1 VSEKDTEESV
11 MAEQPKKRTFGN
23 MEAHEDQPRTK
34 PRYIEPLTASENHA
48 LGYERAFL
56 VAHRS
61 SVIAAIA
68 ILVLALGGP
77 SSWGQRLESD
87 GNQNT
92 ATGTFALKNNFMG
105 GANSGSG
112 NSAFGYSALL
122 SNNGGN
128 NNTAIGIDALDS
140 NNTGSENTASGL
152 GALEFNTFGSGNTA
166 SGGFALALNTTGNVN
181 TAAGD
186 RALVN
191 NTTGSSNTAFG
202 TSALSSNTSG
212 IENTASGFQALMKNI
227 GGSRNVAVG
236 VNAGANLTNGQW
248 NIYLGN
254 TGAATESNTMRLGQI
269 QTRTF
274 IAGIFNKAVS
284 GGSQVLINS
293 SGQLGTVVS
302 SARYKRDIQTMGENS
317 QGLYQLR
324 PVTFRYKQDVQGAR
338 QYGLLAEEVAKV
350 YPELV
355 VRGFKGEVESVQY
368 HQLIPMLLN
377 ELQHQQRALI
387 AQSAELA
394 EVKTQNRRLEAAL
407 TQQTT
412 VVAARV
418 AQLEAGATRAT
429 AVAGR

>member
-1 VSEKDTEESV
+1 
-11 MAEQPKKRTFGN
+11 MAEQLNKYTFGN
-23 MEAHEDQPRTK
+23 MEVHEHQPRTA
-34 PRYIEPLTASENHA
+34 PRYIEPTTANENHA
-48 LGYERAFL
+48 LGHERAFFI
-56 VAHRS
+56 AQRS
-61 SVIAAIA
+61 SIVAALTV
-68 ILVLALGGP
+68 LVLALGGP
-77 SSWGQRLESD
+77 SSWAQRLDSD

-105 GANSGSG
+105 SAGSGSG

-128 NNTAIGIDALDS
+128 NNTAIGIAALDS

-152 GALEFNTFGSGNTA
+152 GALEFNTSGSGNTA

-191 NTTGSSNTAFG
+191 NTTGSNNTGFG
-202 TSALSSNTSG
+202 TNALSSNTIG
-212 IENTASGFQALMKNI
+212 VENTASGFQALMNNA
-227 GGSRNVAVG
+227 GSRNIAVG
-236 VNAGANLTNGQW
+236 ANAGFNLKTGNS

-254 TGAATESNTMRLGQI
+254 TGAVSEGNTIRLGQT
-269 QTRTF
+269 QTRAF
-274 IAGIFNKAVS
+274 IAGVFGKPAS
-284 GGSQVLINS
+284 GGMQVFINS
-293 SGQLGTVVS
+293 AGQLGTLVS

-324 PVTFRYKQDVQGAR
+324 PVTFRYKQDAQGAR

-355 VRGFKGEVESVQY
+355 VRGSKGEVESVQY

-377 ELQHQQRALI
+377 ELQRQQHALI
-387 AQSAELA
+387 AQSAGLA
-394 EVKTQNRRLEAAL
+394 ELQAQNRRLEAAL
-407 TQQTT
+407 MQQNTA
-412 VVAARV
+412 VAARV